1 MQSITI
7 LTLPGAMAGSV
18 MGTMDVFAQAG
29 LGWNYIFGLN
39 PEPYFDVKIVSM
51 DGKPITC
58 FNGLTIMPHLCAHD
72 IESTDLII
80 VSSFMDISQILTS
93 AKEPVAWLK
102 KHYRNGTTIASI
114 CVGSFLLAETG
125 LLDGK
130 SATTHW
136 GYVREFQKRYPRVR
150 LKPEQIIT
158 DEGNLLCSGAWN
170 SYLDLS
176 LYLVE
181 RYCGRKTALECSKT
195 IIHDLDR
202 RSQAPYS
209 VYRFNHDHN
218 DSQILAAQKLIE
230 KNYSQAIDLSNVA
243 SSCAMSRRTF
253 ERHFKVAVG
262 ITPLLYMQRIRIE
275 AAKSL
280 LENTNHTFEE
290 ISFQV
295 GYDNSSFFRKLF
307 TKHTG
312 LGPKEYQKKFQ
323 LADSGPA
330 NGARREQNISE
341 NRI

>member
-1 MQSITI
+1 
-7 LTLPGAMAGSV
+7 
-18 MGTMDVFAQAG
+18 MDIFSQAG

-39 PEPYFDVKIVSM
+39 PEPYFDVKIASM

-72 IESTDLII
+72 IKTTDLII
-80 VSSFMDISQILTS
+80 VSSFMDISQILNS

-102 KHYRNGTTIASI
+102 KHCRNGATIASI
-114 CVGSFLLAETG
+114 CVGSFLLAATG
-125 LLDGK
+125 LLNGK

-136 GYVREFQKRYPRVR
+136 GYVREFQKRYPQVR
-150 LKPEQIIT
+150 LKPDQIIT

-181 RYCGRKTALECSKT
+181 RYCGRKTALECAKT

-209 VYRFNHDHN
+209 VSRFDHDHH
-218 DSQILAAQKLIE
+218 DSQILNAQKWIE
-230 KNYSQAIDLSNVA
+230 RNYAQAIDLNDLA

-253 ERHFKVAVG
+253 ERRFKAVAG
-262 ITPLLYMQRIRIE
+262 ITPLLYVQRIRIE

-280 LENTNHTFEE
+280 LENTNHTFDE
-290 ISFQV
+290 ITFQV
-295 GYDNSSFFRKLF
+295 GYDNTSFFRKLF
-307 TKHTG
+307 INHTG
-312 LGPKEYQKKFQ
+312 LRPKEYQKKFQ
-323 LADSGPA
+323 LADAGQPMV
-330 NGARREQNISE
+330 Q
-341 NRI
+341 